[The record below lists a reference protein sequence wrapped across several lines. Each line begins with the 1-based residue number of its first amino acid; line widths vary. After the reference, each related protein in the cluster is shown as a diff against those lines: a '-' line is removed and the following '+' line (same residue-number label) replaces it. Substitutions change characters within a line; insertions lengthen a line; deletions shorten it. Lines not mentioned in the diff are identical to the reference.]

1 MVPEVRVGLLLHF
14 FQPWWQFP
22 DVLARVNEECY
33 RPVFELVEKC
43 AGNFTFTA
51 NVQATLLDYWAT
63 HDRETLGRL
72 RSAVA
77 SGKIELMGG
86 AGEHPIL
93 PLIPRR
99 EAIRQIARDAGAKLV
114 HDVQVNSRGFF
125 FPEMA
130 HSPDVLT
137 LARELGYGWTVL
149 QDNSL
154 PFSPPFNYITET
166 RGMNVFLRSAHWSR
180 YIWDEH
186 MDFYRVRE
194 KMRYEL
200 PNWVGRKKAYIAI
213 AMDAETF
220 GHHATDDLLNRFF
233 SPALTVWGSDGTLT
247 PFGTL
252 LKLFPSRPVS
262 DLRSGSWSTTEEDFV
277 AGNPYPLWRS
287 PGNALHALYA
297 ELLEVAFGCPE
308 NQVFTTERL
317 QMANSCHTWW
327 VSKSRYRPD
336 FFMFGVERAMRVI
349 RGSGNAEAKSKG
361 ENILVKIT
369 RQL

>member
-1 MVPEVRVGLLLHF
+1 MVPEVRVGFLLHF

-22 DVLARVNEECY
+22 DVLARINEECY
-33 RPVFELVEKC
+33 RPVFELVEKS
-43 AGNFTFTA
+43 AGNFVFTA
-51 NVQATLLDYWAT
+51 NVHATLLDYWAR

-77 SGKIELMGG
+77 LGKIELMGG

-99 EAIRQIARDAGAKLV
+99 EAIRQIARDAGAKLA
-114 HDVQVNSRGFF
+114 HDVQINSRGFF

-130 HSPDVLT
+130 HSSEVLE

-154 PFSPPFNYITET
+154 PFSPPFNYITEA

-180 YIWDEH
+180 YIWDAH
-186 MDFYRVRE
+186 LGFYDVTR
-194 KMRYEL
+194 KMQYEL
-200 PNWVGRKKAYIAI
+200 PNWVGREKAYIVM

-220 GHHATDDLLNRFF
+220 GHHATSDLLNRFL
-233 SPALTVWGSDGTLT
+233 SPALTVWGGDGTLT

-252 LKLFPSRPVS
+252 LKMFPSRPVA
-262 DLRSGSWSTTEEDFV
+262 DLRPGSWSTTEEDIA

-287 PGNALHALYA
+287 PGNALHTLYY

-308 NQVFTTERL
+308 VQALATERL

-327 VSKSRYRPD
+327 VSDTRYRPD

-349 RGSGNAEAKSKG
+349 RGSGDGVAKNRGEA
-361 ENILVKIT
+361 ILSRIIT
-369 RQL
+369 QI